1 MREGT
6 MSDQSP
12 RFFLRIPAGYFMM
25 TEDEQKAAAVVMW
38 REVMTQLGENPDKL
52 IGDRATQDEN
62 PDDCS

>member
-1 MREGT
+1 
-6 MSDQSP
+6 
-12 RFFLRIPAGYFMM
+12 LRIPAGYFMM

-62 PDDCS
+62 PDDGS